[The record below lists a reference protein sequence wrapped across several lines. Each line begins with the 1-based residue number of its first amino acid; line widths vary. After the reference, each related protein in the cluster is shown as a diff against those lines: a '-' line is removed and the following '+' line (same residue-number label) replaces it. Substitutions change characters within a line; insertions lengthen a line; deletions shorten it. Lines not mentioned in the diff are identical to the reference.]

1 MPIISVL
8 KQLGFSEK
16 ETQVYLA
23 LLNLGPAPVRQIA
36 QKAQINR
43 GTTYD
48 ILKSLIKRGLV
59 SYYHQDKHQY
69 FLAEDPDKLKDYL
82 EDRRKEL
89 DAVKQQMENV
99 IPEMKSIYNKAGQ
112 KPVVRYYEGS
122 RAIKTILQDVL
133 KVMDEAEEKEYYVY
147 SSSDVRAYLYRDFPN
162 FAKERVKLRIKV
174 KAIAIGSGGALWG
187 LDERKWLSKKEGSP
201 TYIIIYHK
209 KVALISL
216 SPDKIPHGVIIEDKN
231 IFETQKIIFESLWQT
246 LK

>member
-1 MPIISVL
+1 MPIINIL

-59 SYYHQDKHQY
+59 SYYHQDRHQY

-112 KPVVRYYEGS
+112 KPVARYYEGT

-133 KVMDEAEEKEYYVY
+133 KIMNEAEEKEYYVY
-147 SSSDVRAYLYRDFPN
+147 SSSDVRAYLYKDFPN
-162 FAKERVKLRIKV
+162 FAKERVRLSIKV

-187 LDERKWLSKKEGSP
+187 LDERRWLSKKEGSP
-201 TYIIIYHK
+201 TYIIIYDK

-216 SPDKIPHGVIIEDKN
+216 SPDKVPHGVIIEDKN
-231 IFETQKIIFESLWQT
+231 IFATQKIIFESLWKN